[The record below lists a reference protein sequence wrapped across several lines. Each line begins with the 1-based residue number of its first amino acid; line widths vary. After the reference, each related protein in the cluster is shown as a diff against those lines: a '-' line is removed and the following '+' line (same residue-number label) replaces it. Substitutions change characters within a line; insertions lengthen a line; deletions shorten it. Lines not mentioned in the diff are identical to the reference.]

1 MAIVDACPH
10 LELLDLS
17 ECCNLDVDDALR
29 LRTKCAGLKTVK
41 LPSYSDYDDRRDD
54 YFEYWPDDLSD
65 DYIED
70 LD

>member
-1 MAIVDACPH
+1 MQQLRHLILGGICIGNEELMAIVDACPH

-41 LPSYSDYDDRRDD
+41 LPSYSDI
-54 YFEYWPDDLSD
+54 L
-65 DYIED
+65 
-70 LD
+70 